1 MISKSDESELDRSS
15 LSTQSLASLKWI
27 T

>member
-15 LSTQSLASLKWI
+15 LSTQSLASLK
-27 T
+27 